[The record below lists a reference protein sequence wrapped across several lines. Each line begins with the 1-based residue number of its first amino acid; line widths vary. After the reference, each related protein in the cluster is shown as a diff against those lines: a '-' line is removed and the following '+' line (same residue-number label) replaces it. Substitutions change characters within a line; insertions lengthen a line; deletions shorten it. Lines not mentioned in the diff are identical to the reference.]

1 MANLMDLLQGQLTE
15 SLVGQVS
22 KQFGID
28 QNDQASSAIM
38 DVFGSMVTAMAKNAK
53 SAEGATALNS
63 ALETDHDGSILD
75 NIMGVLSG
83 NANVQNEKAVNGTGI
98 LKHVFGGDVLQVGD
112 EISKNTGLDF
122 GKVMSL
128 MVKFAPVVLGLLG
141 KTKKENNLGAG
152 DLFSV
157 LSNTTQ
163 VFQKEK
169 PQSSSILNV
178 LLDKN
183 NDGNIIDDLA
193 GSVLKGL
200 FGKK

>member
-1 MANLMDLLQGQLTE
+1 
-15 SLVGQVS
+15 
-22 KQFGID
+22 
-28 QNDQASSAIM
+28 
-38 DVFGSMVTAMAKNAK
+38 
-53 SAEGATALNS
+53 
-63 ALETDHDGSILD
+63 
-75 NIMGVLSG
+75 MGVLSG